1 MGVVIT
7 NMLTMMKLMM
17 TMMMMESQDISQ
29 GVDQAKN
36 CTQIWLPR
44 AAYDCHEYLELMET
58 GDHDSSE
65 EVLACFTNIRYSLA
79 AEECMEDRDY
89 TQVEEDEVETLTEGI
104 LCIQESQTNLTN
116 TIRYIFTNEIEEGF
130 EDVHQFAEDDEVD
143 DVTELE
149 KVEDE
154 MISLVYHRH
163 CNIAS
168 DNDDDEEH
176 CNLCFYD
183 AAHNTDLV
191 TPQDRVRALAYCST
205 TYLSPTYEECSLLL
219 EDLSNND
226 DHDGRIGREIFRCF
240 TRVVDRHN
248 VEICSVGI
256 TPEMISAWSLLDVLA
271 CSQQVNDEWVSG
283 RLHEEP
289 EEYDYSDLLES
300 TTSTEPLLDIF

>member
-17 TMMMMESQDISQ
+17 TMMMMVSQVMMSVVHPSLVTSCVSEQLKNGVDDVKECINCFQEIQDISQ

-65 EVLACFTNIRYSLA
+65 EVLACFTDIRYSLA

-89 TQVEEDEVETLTEGI
+89 TQVDEEEDVVETLTEGI

-176 CNLCFYD
+176 CNLCFND

-219 EDLSNND
+219 EDLSN
-226 DHDGRIGREIFRCF
+226 
-240 TRVVDRHN
+240 
-248 VEICSVGI
+248 VG
-256 TPEMISAWSLLDVLA
+256 
-271 CSQQVNDEWVSG
+271 
-283 RLHEEP
+283 
-289 EEYDYSDLLES
+289 YS
-300 TTSTEPLLDIF
+300 

>member
-1 MGVVIT
+1 MGI
-7 NMLTMMKLMM
+7 
-17 TMMMMESQDISQ
+17 QDISQ

-89 TQVEEDEVETLTEGI
+89 TQVEEEVVETLTEGI

-116 TIRYIFTNEIEEGF
+116 TIRYIFTNEIEEG
-130 EDVHQFAEDDEVD
+130 
-143 DVTELE
+143 
-149 KVEDE
+149 VEDE

-176 CNLCFYD
+176 CNLCFHD

-226 DHDGRIGREIFRCF
+226 DHDGRI
-240 TRVVDRHN
+240 
-248 VEICSVGI
+248 
-256 TPEMISAWSLLDVLA
+256 
-271 CSQQVNDEWVSG
+271 
-283 RLHEEP
+283 
-289 EEYDYSDLLES
+289 
-300 TTSTEPLLDIF
+300 